1 MQILAALLNMS
12 ALGSLFTEDNMSLK
26 GIDLYKIDGILL
38 PIMKIIEIYIFDI
51 QELTKITKNIM

>member
-1 MQILAALLNMS
+1 
-12 ALGSLFTEDNMSLK
+12 MSLK